1 MDKILN
7 TVYDSWDGEDMLPN
21 LCNTTNSNS
30 FRTVKGLFNFYE
42 VINQVK
48 NCKVEDVYNNPNEK
62 YFYFINPVGNS
73 LYLFHQFKKIPLP
86 ENVVE
91 CFMKCDNFNI
101 VIINEH

>member
-42 VINQVK
+42 VIDQVR
-48 NCKVEDVYNNPNEK
+48 NCKIEDVYNNPNEK
-62 YFYFINPVGNS
+62 YFYFISCGNCA
-73 LYLFHQFKKIPLP
+73 HWLP
-86 ENVVE
+86 ERKRSKRYGRGSSREEN
-91 CFMKCDNFNI
+91 KG
-101 VIINEH
+101 